1 MGAFKVTQ
9 DSFYYFSSHV
19 LLVAQIKR
27 IALTTIASMPASRR
41 KSDDTCTSTKR
52 QRTTSKAALDNDE
65 LIVVK
70 KTGIDECATTK
81 TEQLLV
87 SAEGRNVMWKG
98 ALLAKGSPL
107 SPIAR
112 KLGGLMGGDETGTVC
127 LIFPKGVKLPS
138 SCAVRVRGCVR
149 WVADEGSLA
158 LFVDEVIEHTT
169 ASPESSFHFSKVAV
183 NLVFCRSA
191 PVLRIAVLVL
201 CGEDPASYRVLVKK
215 SADGFEL
222 PWAQPAQLEV
232 LRETA
237 LRVASSA
244 LPTMPLATLTSLNS
258 SVVEFDPT
266 EDGMKLFT
274 SLSISKSIMHESVIL
289 LTCDNCCRLPGVVHR
304 IHSKDCFKGKGRSRC
319 WLAVARAR
327 TSGP

>member
-1 MGAFKVTQ
+1 
-9 DSFYYFSSHV
+9 
-19 LLVAQIKR
+19 
-27 IALTTIASMPASRR
+27 MPASRR
-41 KSDDTCTSTKR
+41 KSDDTRCTSTKR
-52 QRTTSKAALDNDE
+52 QRTSSRAVVDNDE

-70 KTGIDECATTK
+70 KTGIDEHCATTK
-81 TEQLLV
+81 TEQLFV

-127 LIFPKGVKLPS
+127 LIFPKSVKLPS

-191 PVLRIAVLVL
+191 PVLRIAVQVL

-244 LPTMPLATLTSLNS
+244 LPAMPLATLTSLNS

-266 EDGMKLFT
+266 EDGIKFFNNLF
-274 SLSISKSIMHESVIL
+274 ISKSIMHEYVIW
-289 LTCDNCCRLPGVVHR
+289 LTCENCCRLPSIVHR
-304 IHSKDCFKGKGRSRC
+304 IYSKDCFEGKGRSCC

-327 TSGP
+327 TSGT